1 QFSAICDID
10 GISPEFLQNAAF
22 DVIQD
27 SSIDALSGINP
38 LVYFALIS
46 CFKQMGNEVVV
57 ISSSHNR
64 RNHPAF
70 EFRIFRAFQ
79 QVVGYQHF
87 IHRRRSLDKVKG
99 WTCIKDVLF
108 TVCIIEMSSMPKL
121 MSQYKNFVHT

>member
-1 QFSAICDID
+1 
-10 GISPEFLQNAAF
+10 
-22 DVIQD
+22 
-27 SSIDALSGINP
+27 
-38 LVYFALIS
+38 
-46 CFKQMGNEVVV
+46 EVVV

-70 EFRIFRAFQ
+70 EFRIYRAFQ

-121 MSQYKNFVHT
+121 MSQYKNFVHAAGPRNQNIRMIAIRAGTESTG